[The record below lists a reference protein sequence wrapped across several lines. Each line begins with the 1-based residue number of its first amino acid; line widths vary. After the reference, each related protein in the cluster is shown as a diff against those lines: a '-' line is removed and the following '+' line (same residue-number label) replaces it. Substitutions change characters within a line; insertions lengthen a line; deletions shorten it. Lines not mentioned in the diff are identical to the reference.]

1 MLSLRW
7 RSCRT
12 NHRTS
17 NSRVERGRESHPVGT
32 SYYHAPPQPRR
43 CRPGRPDAV
52 WPDRETMDDQNFE
65 MKEGD
70 VVVIS
75 ENTPHAGRTLGEDAV
90 FYEVFAPL
98 RVQNLVG
105 FIGKAF

>member
-1 MLSLRW
+1 
-7 RSCRT
+7 
-12 NHRTS
+12 
-17 NSRVERGRESHPVGT
+17 
-32 SYYHAPPQPRR
+32 
-43 CRPGRPDAV
+43 
-52 WPDRETMDDQNFE
+52 
-65 MKEGD
+65 

-75 ENTPHAGRTLGEDAV
+75 ENTLHAGRTLGEDAV